1 MFEALFT
8 LLLFDIQNPNQL
20 VSKSITF
27 SAKHYT
33 CEQMIKKHT
42 IMLPLDNSG
51 GKHYFYTK
59 TDKKPVIGYICP
71 DKQNDK

>member
-1 MFEALFT
+1 
-8 LLLFDIQNPNQL
+8 
-20 VSKSITF
+20 
-27 SAKHYT
+27 
-33 CEQMIKKHT
+33 
-42 IMLPLDNSG
+42 MLPLDNSG